1 MELSDFYYELPKEFI
16 AQKAMIPKDHSRL
29 MVLKEEKTEHRHFY
43 DLIEYLQ
50 KDDVLVINE
59 TKVSRARLCGRKT
72 TGSPVE
78 LILTKKLAPKRYECR
93 IKGNRIHVGDRY
105 LFGQAPGKKEGLECE
120 VMGKNNDIFT
130 VEFNMALSQK
140 MICALFELPT
150 PPYVKRKLASDS
162 EYQTVYSKKE
172 GSLAAPTAGLH
183 FTPELLNRVKKK
195 GVKIAKVVLHVD
207 FGTFLEIKGK
217 IEEHHMHEEYFEV
230 GKDSAELINNRKGRL
245 IAVGT
250 TSVRTL
256 ESAADAKGK
265 IIPQKS
271 KTSIFI
277 YPGYRF
283 KNRIDAL
290 ITNFHLPES
299 TLIMLVSAYYGRE
312 KILAAYNEAIKQK
325 YRFYSLGDAMLL
337 VK

>member
-1 MELSDFYYELPKEFI
+1 MELRDFYYELPKEMI
-16 AQKAMIPKDHSRL
+16 AQKAMVPKDHSRL
-29 MVLKEEKTEHRHFY
+29 MVVADGKIEHKHFY
-43 DLIEYLQ
+43 DIIDYLE

-59 TKVSRARLCGRKT
+59 TKVSKVRICGRKT

-78 LILTKKLAPKRYECR
+78 LILIKKQAPKKYECR
-93 IKGNRIHVGDRY
+93 IKGNRIHLGDRY
-105 LFGQAPGKKEGLECE
+105 VFGGGLSCE
-120 VMGKNNDIFT
+120 VVGKDNDIFT
-130 VEFNMALSQK
+130 AEFNKPITSK
-140 MICALFELPT
+140 MVSTFFELPT
-150 PPYVKRKLASDS
+150 PPYVKQKLGSDS

-183 FTPELLNRVKKK
+183 FTPELLARIKKK
-195 GVKIAKVVLHVD
+195 GVKIAKVLLHVD

-217 IEEHHMHEEYFEV
+217 IQDHHMHEEYFEV
-230 GKDSAELINNRKGRL
+230 SKSAADTINNRKGRL
-245 IAVGT
+245 ILVGT

-256 ESAADAKGK
+256 ESSTDAKGK
-265 IIPQKS
+265 VIPQKS

-283 KNRIDAL
+283 KNQIDML

-299 TLIMLVSAYYGRE
+299 TLLLLVSAYYGRE
-312 KILAAYNEAIKQK
+312 KILSAYNEAIRQK
-325 YRFYSLGDAMLL
+325 YRFYSLGDAMLI